1 MNTHNRQSIR
11 LKEYDYSS
19 EGAYYITI
27 CVNDRKCWNEIPEH
41 FPHTA
46 LDNYILMPNH
56 VHGIINIFV
65 GAKNFL
71 PLQHG
76 TSKTIG
82 SVVRGFKIGVTKWV
96 RQNTDTK
103 NVWQRNYYEHVIR
116 NAVELHKIREYIIN
130 NPAKWEDDEYYSS

>member
-1 MNTHNRQSIR
+1 MSPQPLFFTH
-11 LKEYDYSS
+11 EY
-19 EGAYYITI
+19 TQPP
-27 CVNDRKCWNEIPEH
+27 VV
-41 FPHTA
+41 
-46 LDNYILMPNH
+46 MPNH

-116 NAVELHKIREYIIN
+116 DAVELHKIREYIVN
-130 NPAKWEDDEYYSS
+130 NPAKWENDEYYVRTVL